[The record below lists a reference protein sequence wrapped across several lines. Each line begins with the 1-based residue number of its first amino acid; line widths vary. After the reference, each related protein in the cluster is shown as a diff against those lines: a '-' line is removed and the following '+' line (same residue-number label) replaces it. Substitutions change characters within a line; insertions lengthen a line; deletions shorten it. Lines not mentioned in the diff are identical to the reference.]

1 MTTIKFSYR
10 DARGDVS
17 QRELIQWSENS
28 AYIQG
33 RSAGDSFPKT
43 FRKDR
48 IVEILFGAEMLLND
62 AAPLAPAIHPKVRPS
77 DFAAS
82 EAVSRRPQPKTPPGG
97 INQILFTGFAAAH
110 RAELEQKA
118 LDSGLK
124 VMSTPGKKLTFLCY
138 GENAGPTKV
147 AKAQEAGSFIIDA
160 EQFLSMITTGE
171 MP

>member
-17 QRELIQWSENS
+17 QRELIQWSENLT
-28 AYIQG
+28 YIQG

-48 IVEILFGAEMLLND
+48 IVEILFGAELLLND
-62 AAPLAPAIHPKVRPS
+62 AAPPAPTLLPKPRPADVAVS
-77 DFAAS
+77 VAAS
-82 EAVSRRPQPKTPPGG
+82 HHPQPKAPPGG
-97 INQILFTGFAAAH
+97 VNQILFTGFAAAH

-118 LDSGLK
+118 LKSGLK
-124 VMSTPGKKLTFLCY
+124 VMSTPGKTLTFLCY
-138 GENAGPTKV
+138 GDNAGPTKV
-147 AKAQEAGSFIIDA
+147 AKAQEAGAFIIDA
-160 EQFLSMITTGE
+160 EQFLSLVTTDE

>member
-48 IVEILFGAEMLLND
+48 IVEVLLGAELLLND
-62 AAPLAPAIHPKVRPS
+62 AAPLAPALQPKVKPS
-77 DFAAS
+77 AFAAT
-82 EAVSRRPQPKTPPGG
+82 EAASSRPQPKTPPGG

-118 LDSGLK
+118 LDVGLK
-124 VMSTPGKKLTFLCY
+124 VMSTPGKTLTFLCY
-138 GENAGPTKV
+138 GDNAGPTKV

-160 EQFLSMITTGE
+160 EQFLSMIATGE